1 MRLLVLTGLL
11 ALGLCNASNRP
22 EEKPE
27 KITPF
32 ASGKEF
38 TYTYDGQVA
47 SGIPGSS
54 SQHAVTR
61 IHAKVALIF
70 NTETSA
76 VLKLRDVKVQ
86 SESRE
91 LAEPREVLPMAA
103 FHGEETIDE
112 QKLQLLQKPVGFK
125 YSQGLVSQL
134 QFENDEPTW
143 AANIKR
149 AIINMLQV
157 NLKQHG
163 RTDLEEENRL
173 HNSVRDPK
181 DYSND
186 FFTAYEKTLEGE
198 CETMY
203 TVTPWMEG
211 EAINVSKSIN
221 FEKCKR
227 RPQIKYNMRFGE
239 QCDQACDNEFADD
252 EKTTKSSTVIK
263 YNISGTIDNFAIERV
278 MVHSQYVFAPM
289 ADHSNVLITHVKAH
303 LKLERVGKIQ
313 DRIPEPTGGE
323 KEELVYS
330 AEWDRLKEK
339 FIMEGDE
346 EFTKRTPYTQLG
358 NKLEAVEGV
367 LRRLL
372 RAVHDEKNGI
382 QHEATRQLGRLVKL
396 LRLCSEHDLERI
408 HNELFNGNKFE
419 EVERQKVRDLLL
431 DSLAMAGTKVTVDHL
446 VKKIK
451 NREVTPIRAA
461 HAIKA
466 LVNIRVPSE
475 QLIEKVLELCKDTSS
490 DRSGALRQSCLLTV
504 GSMMN
509 ALCKENEDRLAI
521 HDQEINEQYTTQDVS
536 NKQIS
541 KILSKQFNYQ
551 KQEKLCSRQTKQRMV
566 EKLFAFFEEAETR
579 YEKVLALRAIAN
591 AGLDLSIFKLEE
603 LIKDVSEDRLVRSEA
618 IDALRQ
624 LRREMPRK
632 IQKMLMPIYLNKREL
647 PSLRIQAFVK
657 ILETLPERAILDQ
670 LAQSIYRERNTNVH
684 AFAYT
689 MMHTM
694 ANSTVPCERQTAED
708 LQTSLRIARVPE
720 PSQSTPSQYWHI
732 GMYNKEQKIG
742 GAIKMGMMLT
752 NQSYLPAEIM
762 AGLDTVFMGD
772 WVKNLLSV
780 GIVQRDVEPIL
791 ENLLRSTMGRGL
803 EGILT
808 RGKRSAAGPGQ
819 VLRQLFQKLGIT
831 SRRHSDEKPFAMAY
845 IRYKDMD
852 YALLPLS
859 EKTMPESLKQ
869 LVSDGKLDISAV
881 ERFLAQGHQFQSHTG
896 NFVYETM
903 KKVPTTIGIP
913 LQISNKMPLVTSIKT
928 QVSAEVEPRNGQS
941 IRGLRARVN
950 GQVAIVATHITKMEL
965 WWPIVNSGVKV
976 VASAAINLPL
986 HLEVEINGEKPL
998 KLTMKTPE
1006 SEKRLFSVHTR
1017 PVTFV
1022 RHWPRQA
1029 RVYVE
1034 PQEKTIHHE
1043 QQTRVSSVEKT
1054 YGRQMGLE
1062 LEYHCQWH
1070 RVPSSPLKGTPMS
1083 ILAGENIVELYV
1095 KPGQDGTKEIV
1106 FTIDGEVFGQSGSS
1120 SQESH
1125 RPEHKR
1131 FYGSEEDEKSY
1142 DQERFGSDEE
1152 QDEETYQKEKKGRRD
1167 NFEKYT
1173 KEYQTDKSYKHRVH
1187 MMVETKGGRSKQAEL
1202 EVVAIC
1208 DPQMRF
1214 CKFQVQAKRPA
1225 MMDGESRPWELRAK
1239 AQTLYPSMAYSLET
1253 LKTQEHRE
1261 FTAQVEAD
1269 WGSDKKYNMR
1279 FRIQGE
1285 QSRRARHLVEEMT
1298 EQSNRGFDKYNQ
1310 KVDKTELLEKA
1321 AYLDQYRLDGDYE
1334 ISPLVRNYTYKLYSW
1349 LKASQWSNVELRL
1362 PTESR
1367 QSGSVERYNQQSGR
1381 ISAMWSVDPESRQ
1394 YINLTISTPLER
1406 VIFTDIALPVPLRPI
1421 NIRRNSP
1428 SSHSFGQF
1436 FRRTQEMNAKCSVD
1450 GKKVETFDDVEY
1462 KTKMT
1467 GCYVLLAKD
1476 CADEGRPSYAIM
1488 MKKTEKSGEEK
1499 TIKIITEQ
1507 KEIEIEMKSGELKVK
1522 INGEHIREKSRLQ
1535 EEGIEKQEDSVKVEL
1550 EEAGIKVYFDGIKVQ
1565 IKTASQNSATMCG
1578 LCGNYNGDSDD
1589 EWRMPNNQVTDD
1601 MDEFRRSYDHECQD
1615 QEYTKKG
1622 SYNKFDDEDEEYN
1635 KENKKSSKNSNRRG
1649 NDESRYNDEEETE
1662 PIKVTAVLEQGDDI
1676 CFSKTP
1682 IHDCPR
1688 GYSIKESKK
1697 QTVPFVC
1704 QERNRSSLQKMRD
1717 ARSGTVEVSGSP
1729 SFSDSVKV
1737 AVKCTRDSYGQGS
1750 SYGQDS
1756 YNY

>member
-11 ALGLCNASNRP
+11 ALGLCQATNQRQS
-22 EEKPE
+22 E
-27 KITPF
+27 KIQPF

-38 TYTYDGQVA
+38 LYTYDGQVA

-61 IHAKVALIF
+61 IHAKVALVF
-70 NTETSA
+70 NTESSV

-103 FHGEETIDE
+103 FHGEETVDE
-112 QKLQLLQKPVGFK
+112 QKLRLLEKPVGFK
-125 YSQGLVSQL
+125 YTQGLVSQL

-173 HNSVRDPK
+173 HNNVRDPK
-181 DYSND
+181 DYTND

-211 EAINVSKSIN
+211 EAMNISKSIN

-239 QCDQACDNEFADD
+239 QCDQACENEFADD

-263 YNISGTIDNFAIERV
+263 YNISGTIDNFAIEHV
-278 MVHSQYVFAPM
+278 MVHSQYVFAPL

-313 DRIPEPTGGE
+313 ERIQEPTGGD
-323 KEELVYS
+323 KQELVYS

-346 EFTKRTPYTQLG
+346 EFVKTNQYTQLG
-358 NKLEAVEGV
+358 TKVEAVEGV

-372 RAVHDEKNGI
+372 RSVHHEKNGV

-408 HNELFNGNKFE
+408 HTELFNGNKFE
-419 EVERQKVRDLLL
+419 EAERQKVRDFLL

-521 HDQEINEQYTTQDVS
+521 HDQEINEQYTLQSQDVT
-536 NKQIS
+536 NKQVN
-541 KILSKQFNYQ
+541 KIMSKQFNYQ
-551 KQEKLCSRQTKQRMV
+551 KQEKLCPRQTKQRLSD
-566 EKLFAFFEEAETR
+566 KLFAFFEEAESR

-603 LIKDVSEDRLVRSEA
+603 LIKEPTEDRLIRSEA

-647 PSLRIQAFVK
+647 PSLRIQAFAK

-670 LAQSIYRERNTNVH
+670 LAQSIYRERNANVH

-720 PSQSTPSQYWHI
+720 PSQSTPSSYWHI

-742 GAIKMGMMLT
+742 GALKMGMMLT

-762 AGLDTVFMGD
+762 AGIDTVFMGD

-780 GIVQRDVEPIL
+780 GIVQRDVEPVI
-791 ENLLRSTMGRGL
+791 ESLLRSTMGRGL

-808 RGKRSAAGPGQ
+808 RGKRSASGPGQ

-859 EKTMPESLKQ
+859 EKTMPESMKQ
-869 LVSDGKLDISAV
+869 LVNDGKLDISAV
-881 ERFLAQGHQFQSHTG
+881 ERFLAQPHQFQSHTG
-896 NFVYETM
+896 NFVYESM
-903 KKVPTTIGIP
+903 KKIPTTIGIP

-928 QVSAEVEPRNGQS
+928 QASAEVQPRDGQS
-941 IRGLRARVN
+941 IRGLNARVN
-950 GQVAIVATHITKMEL
+950 GQIAIVATHVTKMEL

-986 HLEVEINGEKPL
+986 HLEVQINGDKPL
-998 KLTMKTPE
+998 KLTIKTPE
-1006 SEKRLFSVHTR
+1006 SEKRIFSVHTR

-1029 RVYVE
+1029 RAYVD
-1034 PQEKTIHHE
+1034 PQEKTIQHE

-1054 YGRQMGLE
+1054 YGRQLGLE

-1070 RVPSSPLKGTPMS
+1070 RIPSSPLKGTPMS

-1095 KPGQDGTKEIV
+1095 KPSSEKEIV
-1106 FTIDGEVFGQSGSS
+1106 FTFDGEVFGNSESTGS
-1120 SQESH
+1120 ETH

-1131 FYGSEEDEKSY
+1131 FYGSEENEKSY
-1142 DQERFGSDEE
+1142 DQERFGSDE
-1152 QDEETYQKEKKGRRD
+1152 DEDEDSYRKEKKSRRD

-1173 KEYQTDKSYKHRVH
+1173 KEYQSDKSYKHRIH
-1187 MMVETKGGRSKQAEL
+1187 MTVENGRSKKAEL
-1202 EVVAIC
+1202 EVAATC
-1208 DPQMRF
+1208 DSQMRF
-1214 CKFQVQAKRPA
+1214 CKFQMQAKRPP
-1225 MMDGESRPWELRAK
+1225 MMEGESRPWELRAK
-1239 AQTLYPSMAYSLET
+1239 AQTLYPAMAYTLESL
-1253 LKTQEHRE
+1253 KSQEHRE
-1261 FTAQVEAD
+1261 FTAQIEAE
-1269 WGSDKKYNMR
+1269 WGGEKKYNMK
-1279 FRIQGE
+1279 FRVQGE
-1285 QSRRARHLVEEMT
+1285 QSRRARHLVEEMN
-1298 EQSNRGFDKYNQ
+1298 EQNNRGYDKYNQ
-1310 KVDKTELLEKA
+1310 KVDKMELLEKA
-1321 AYLDQYRLDGDYE
+1321 AYLDQYRLDGEYE
-1334 ISPLVRNYTYKLYSW
+1334 ISPLVRNVTYKLYSW
-1349 LKASQWSNVELRL
+1349 LKAYQWNNVELRL

-1367 QSGSVERYNQQSGR
+1367 SVERYNQQAGR

-1394 YINLTISTPLER
+1394 YINLTIATPLER
-1406 VIFTDIALPVPLRPI
+1406 AIFTDIVLPVPLRPL

-1428 SSHSFGQF
+1428 STHSFGQF
-1436 FRRTQEMNAKCSVD
+1436 FRRTQEMNGKCSVD
-1450 GKKVETFDDVEY
+1450 GKTVETFDDVEY

-1467 GCYVLLAKD
+1467 SCYVLLAKD
-1476 CADEGRPSYAIM
+1476 CSDEGRPSYAIM
-1488 MKKTEKSGEEK
+1488 MKKTEKEGREK
-1499 TIKIITEQ
+1499 TVKIITEQ
-1507 KEIEIEMKSGELKVK
+1507 KEIEIEMKSGEFKVK
-1522 INGEHIREKSRLQ
+1522 INGEHIRERSRMQ
-1535 EEGIEKQEDSVKVEL
+1535 EEGIEKQEDSIKIEL
-1550 EEAGIKVYFDGIKVQ
+1550 EQVGIKVYFDGYKVQ

-1578 LCGNYNGDSDD
+1578 LCGNYNGDSED
-1589 EWRMPNNQVTDD
+1589 EWRMPNNQVTEDQ
-1601 MDEFRRSYDHECQD
+1601 DEFRRSYDHECQD
-1615 QEYTKKG
+1615 EKYSKKG
-1622 SYNKFDDEDEEYN
+1622 AYNNFDDEDEEYGSSNN
-1635 KENKKSSKNSNRRG
+1635 KNKKDHKKNNKSG
-1649 NDESRYNDEEETE
+1649 NEQYNDNDDDETTE
-1662 PIKVTAVLEQGDDI
+1662 PIKVTAVMEQSDNI

-1682 IHDCPR
+1682 VHGCPR
-1688 GYSIKESKK
+1688 GYAIKESKK

-1704 QERNRSSLQKMRD
+1704 EPRSRSVLQKMRE
-1717 ARSGTVEVSGSP
+1717 ARYGTVDVSDAP

-1737 AVKCTRDSYGQGS
+1737 AVKCVKDSYGHNSG
-1750 SYGQDS
+1750 YGQDS
-1756 YNY
+1756 YDF